1 MRDWKDIL
9 YDKMTKQPYKITIEH
24 YDTKVSIEIDH
35 SDITL
40 DELATLLKSVLLAA
54 GWSEALIDELINK

>member
-1 MRDWKDIL
+1 MTI
-9 YDKMTKQPYKITIEH
+9 TKQPYRITIDH
-24 YDTKVSIEIDH
+24 YDTKVSIEIDR

-54 GWSEALIDELINK
+54 GWSEVLIDELINR

>member
-1 MRDWKDIL
+1 MTI
-9 YDKMTKQPYKITIEH
+9 TKQPYRITIEH

-35 SDITL
+35 SDIDI

-54 GWSEALIDELINK
+54 GWSEALIDELINI

>member
-1 MRDWKDIL
+1 MTI
-9 YDKMTKQPYKITIEH
+9 TKQPYRITIEH

-35 SDITL
+35 SDITI

-54 GWSEALIDELINK
+54 GWSEQLINELINI